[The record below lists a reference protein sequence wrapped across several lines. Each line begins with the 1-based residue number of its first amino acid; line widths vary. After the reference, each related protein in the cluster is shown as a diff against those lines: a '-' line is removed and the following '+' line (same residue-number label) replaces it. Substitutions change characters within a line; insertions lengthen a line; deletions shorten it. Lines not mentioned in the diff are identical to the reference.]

1 MSLLHRRVRSA
12 SWAKSRNPGRA
23 ARRRSNPRIDLLEER
38 TLLTTVSVADITV
51 VRGATGPSVVSGT
64 ISPGTATNG
73 YRIDG
78 SAGEMLKFHVD
89 TFSSTSGNWDLYGP
103 DNHFVAGS
111 SFGTDF
117 TASLP
122 ADGYYDLYLSGD
134 NPVATPI
141 TYQFE
146 VSDLT
151 DAAISATGLN
161 APQSGTILTGGT
173 TSYTFNAS
181 AGQKIYFDGR
191 SAAPLN
197 YALTDPSATNL
208 FNSSAQSDQG
218 PLTLAH
224 SGTYSV
230 QVSNTSG
237 STQTYAFNVIGLPS
251 GATALTANTTTTGID
266 AGYGSTVFSFVGAP
280 GSGWPSSDST

>member
-1 MSLLHRRVRSA
+1 
-12 SWAKSRNPGRA
+12 
-23 ARRRSNPRIDLLEER
+23 LLEER

-51 VRGATGPSVVSGT
+51 VRGATGPTIVSGT

-89 TFSSTSGNWDLYGP
+89 TFSSTSGNWDLYGA
-103 DNHFVAGS
+103 DNRFVAGT
-111 SFGTDF
+111 SFGIDF

-122 ADGYYDLYLSGD
+122 ADGFYDLYLAGS

-151 DAAISATGLN
+151 DAPISASGLN
-161 APQSGTILTGGT
+161 APQSGTILTGGM

-181 AGQKIYFDGR
+181 AG
-191 SAAPLN
+191 
-197 YALTDPSATNL
+197 
-208 FNSSAQSDQG
+208 
-218 PLTLAH
+218 
-224 SGTYSV
+224 
-230 QVSNTSG
+230 
-237 STQTYAFNVIGLPS
+237 
-251 GATALTANTTTTGID
+251 
-266 AGYGSTVFSFVGAP
+266 
-280 GSGWPSSDST
+280 